1 MYFAGATLPG
11 TSTSPNEDWLAVT
24 PDLVVVLDG
33 ATVRTDTGCRHDV
46 SWYARH
52 LGPALIANATQGIGL
67 PSVLAGAIAHVARL
81 HPDCDLEH
89 AGTPS
94 AAVAIVRDEGTVVR
108 YLVLG
113 DISVVFDTGD
123 VEPLV
128 VSDNR
133 VSHTAASER
142 AEADQ
147 WLIGSPEKRAAL
159 LRMKH
164 GELAARNRPGG
175 YWIAAS
181 DPGAAHHALVGSV
194 PKESLRQLAVLS
206 DGAARGVALF
216 DLHTWRGALDVLEQA
231 GPQAVLWMVRDA
243 ESRDPLGLLYPRNKA
258 VDDATVV
265 YGHVGCRQ
273 PSLGHSVPRAAVV
286 PR

>member
-11 TSTSPNEDWLAVT
+11 TSTNPNEDWLAVT

-46 SWYARH
+46 AWYARH
-52 LGPALIANATQGIGL
+52 LGAALIANASQRTDL
-67 PSVLAGAIAHVARL
+67 SAALADAIDHVAGL
-81 HPDCDLEH
+81 HPDCDLDH

-94 AAVAIVRDEGTVVR
+94 AAVAIVRDEGDVMR

-113 DISVVFDTGD
+113 DVSVVFDTGED
-123 VEPLV
+123 QPLV
-128 VSDNR
+128 ISDNR

-147 WLIGSPEKRAAL
+147 WPIGSPEKGAAL

-164 GELAARNRPGG
+164 GELAARNQPGG

-181 DPGAAHHALVGSV
+181 DPDAAHHALVGSV
-194 PKESLRQLAVLS
+194 PKSSLRQLAVLS

-216 DLHTWRGALDVLEQA
+216 EILTWRAVMELLERS
-231 GPQAVLWMVRDA
+231 GPLAVLSMVRDA

-258 VDDATVV
+258 VDDATAVH
-265 YGHVGCRQ
+265 G
-273 PSLGHSVPRAAVV
+273 RADQDWLAT
-286 PR
+286 